1 MVAGSPRNLKVYCRS
16 RTSKHPT
23 QFYHKSSFRLWEIKT
38 REQTRKNPDWACP
51 ADWSLTIWS
60 GPGGVRYTGARRAP
74 KRPLRVAGHRL
85 KSRETREPRRTP
97 WQSGGCHR
105 KVPVQVRERSGPWFS
120 GAREVAGS
128 GRGKRIGQ
136 WRRTRAAIPTPHPV
150 AHRCCSPTSPRV
162 ITCGTS
168 SCVGHSPEAMHPN
181 TPHSSR
187 IPNSSSSMSPPKT
200 RGGTR
205 RGARGLSTNQ

>member
-1 MVAGSPRNLKVYCRS
+1 MTINRFSFPGFESLRSHSYDFVQIHHLPNSSALANKSLWWLQAPRETSKCCRS

-38 REQTRKNPDWACP
+38 RKETRKNPDWACP

-60 GPGGVRYTGARRAP
+60 DPGGVHYTGARRAP

-120 GAREVAGS
+120 GAREIANS

-136 WRRTRAAIPTPHPV
+136 MEENTSRHPHP
-150 AHRCCSPTSPRV
+150 SPSRSPV
-162 ITCGTS
+162 LQ
-168 SCVGHSPEAMHPN
+168 
-181 TPHSSR
+181 PHESQSDHMR
-187 IPNSSSSMSPPKT
+187 HV
-200 RGGTR
+200 
-205 RGARGLSTNQ
+205 